1 MDLPAIN
8 VTAPEPFYPGLNQ
21 SGGGTMQ
28 SPAIVFNQMQLI
40 RNNYYVKGMWRQVVV
55 KLCSEAEFYMNK
67 SGGKFAAWM
76 VGDAFQRDFKIL
88 PFADNYMCVTGVS
101 PEAALWYAYQNPL
114 LVTQANAV
122 QQSKQLSATDLGPV
136 SALGH
141 FINGNGSSVEMDITK
156 LGLTPSVTKIPLLE
170 QHLASMP
177 VGTSSVFIDKVPYDT
192 FADSFNTGVVLGH
205 ITLKIE
211 GTATKSEAGAVT
223 FNGVARAYNDKYDA
237 NQGSFRNALPEA
249 ATTILRK
256 IQEVT
261 NAKEY
266 EIEIKGSLPINIQR

>member
-1 MDLPAIN
+1 MELPPIII
-8 VTAPEPFYPGLNQ
+8 TAPDPFYPGLNQ
-21 SGGGTMQ
+21 GGGGTLQ
-28 SPAIVFNQMQLI
+28 NPAIAFNQMQLI
-40 RNNYYVKGMWRQVVV
+40 RNNYYVQGMWRQVIV

-67 SGGKFAAWM
+67 SGGQFAEWM
-76 VGDAFQRDFKIL
+76 VGEALGRDLKVL
-88 PFADNYMCVTGVS
+88 PFADNYMCVNGVS

-114 LVTQANAV
+114 LVTKVDAV
-122 QQSKQLSATDLGPV
+122 QQSNLLSATDLGPV

-141 FINGNGSSVEMDITK
+141 FINGNGSGVQMDITK
-156 LGLTPSVTKIPLLE
+156 LGLTPSVTNIPLLE
-170 QHLASMP
+170 QYFASMP
-177 VGTSSVFIDKVPYDT
+177 VGTSSVLIDKVPYDT

-211 GTATKSEAGAVT
+211 GTASKSESGAIK
-223 FNGVARAYNDKYDA
+223 FNGEARAYNDKYDA
-237 NQGSFRNALPEA
+237 NQGSFRNALPES

-261 NAKEY
+261 NAKEF